1 MCDPTVRPLRR
12 PSVGAAAGAAR
23 GRARRA
29 LAIGLAASVLG
40 LAACAARPP
49 LLDERRVE
57 PYAGLVARFDAA
69 ARRDERVLVT
79 PDGGPTV
86 AVGVHELRAP
96 VGAAGGAERPV
107 LVMLPGILSDGTTWR
122 FLAGALVDTF
132 DVVLVDPPGVG
143 TSDRPMPPA
152 GGDAL
157 YTPTWLAACTGLALR
172 AWQARQ
178 PAPRRLVLVGHSLGG
193 TVVLRLLASSALGAR
208 LDDVRSSVQGA
219 VLLAP
224 ADLALREASPLLAE
238 IRDTPA
244 WKARLGCA
252 LGVVG
257 RKTETAVHDGVVCP
271 RDRALAQEACRLS
284 ATLCDPC
291 TLAAAQWMLRRFQ
304 PTDACG
310 RPDLAAADR
319 LADEERSIRVPL
331 LVLWGAQD
339 DTLPLAT
346 SAPLMARLPTA
357 TRVVVDGAK
366 HSLHQELAP
375 RVAAEVRAF
384 VGASS
389 TRSRASGGDAP

>member
-1 MCDPTVRPLRR
+1 V
-12 PSVGAAAGAAR
+12 
-23 GRARRA
+23 RRA
-29 LAIGLAASVLG
+29 VAIVLATSVLG

-69 ARRDERVLVT
+69 ARRDERVVVT
-79 PDGGPTV
+79 PEAGPAV

-96 VGAAGGAERPV
+96 DGAARPV
-107 LVMLPGILSDGTTWR
+107 LVMLPGVLSDGTTWR

-132 DVVLVDPPGVG
+132 DVVLLDPPGVG

-157 YTPTWLAACTGLALR
+157 YTPAWLAECAGLALR

-178 PAPRRLVLVGHSLGG
+178 PAPRRLVFVGHSLGG
-193 TVVLRLLASSALGAR
+193 TVVLRLLASPALGAR
-208 LDDVRSSVQGA
+208 LADVRSEVAGA

-224 ADLALREASPLLAE
+224 ADLALREASPLLTE
-238 IRDTPA
+238 IRDVPA

-252 LGVVG
+252 LGVVQ
-257 RKTETAVHDGVVCP
+257 RKTETAVYDGVVGP
-271 RDRALAQEACRLS
+271 QAHALAQEACRLS
-284 ATLCDPC
+284 ATLCEPC
-291 TLAAAQWMLRRFQ
+291 AFAAAQWMLRRFQ
-304 PTDACG
+304 PTDDRG

-319 LADEERSIRVPL
+319 LAAQERAIGVPL

-339 DTLPLAT
+339 DTLPLST
-346 SAPLMARLPTA
+346 SGPLLARLPTA
-357 TRVVVDGAK
+357 QRVVVDGAK
-366 HSLHQELAP
+366 HSLHQEQVA

-384 VGASS
+384 VHTLR
-389 TRSRASGGDAP
+389 TRPTAAAP